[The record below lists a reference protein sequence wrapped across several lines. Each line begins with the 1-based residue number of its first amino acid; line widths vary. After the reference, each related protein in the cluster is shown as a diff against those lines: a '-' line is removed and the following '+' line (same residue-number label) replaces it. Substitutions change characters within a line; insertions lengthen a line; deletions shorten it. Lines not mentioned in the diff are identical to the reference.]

1 MKLRFGTV
9 LSFAFS
15 LIIIFSS
22 AASAQTSK
30 GTLTG
35 TVTDPTGASVSNAT
49 VTARGLENG
58 ETRTVTTG
66 NYGEYRITAI
76 LPGLYEVKAE
86 SQGFAALV
94 MSNVE
99 VKASVET
106 PLDFQL
112 QVSGAAQSV
121 MVEASTSAVQSE
133 SAELSA
139 NISSTEI
146 KELPIGSLN
155 PISLVLTEPGV
166 VSVADRDNFTN
177 GAGFSV
183 DGLRPRS
190 NNFLID
196 GFDNNDNGIQGQAI
210 QPQNLEAVSE
220 VVVETNSYAPE
231 FGRGG
236 GSVTNVIYASG
247 TNNWHGAAWERYN
260 GSGFNAITAD
270 QHRNGLVTVPRTV
283 ENTPG
288 FRVGGPIAKNKLFV
302 FGSYQLD
309 HLRGDEQGA
318 QITIPTAAGVSTLQ
332 SIGANQNVQILL
344 NSLNGLVAPT
354 ASSAI
359 SIGDRAG
366 CGTDCT
372 VEVGTFA
379 RQAPQ
384 ISNAYEYVIRGDYLM
399 TAKDTIS
406 VRWLASHNSLTPDFF
421 ANPNSLPGTDTEQS
435 GPSRSLGAFWTHV
448 INNHIVNELRFTRQ
462 TLNFGFDPLASTISN
477 PSFNLPDVE
486 VAELSGVD
494 FGGLT
499 VGFPQ
504 DRDHTVYQ
512 YQEAL
517 SINHGHHSF
526 KVGADITHLGITD
539 SVPFNSRGTL
549 TYNSGG
555 DCSAIGLSTC
565 TGLANF
571 IDDFS
576 GDGGTAS
583 KQFGVSQ
590 VNYTQLQQAYYG
602 QDTWK
607 VRPNVSLTY
616 GLRYEFQG
624 TPFNTLPFPT
634 ISASTGLN
642 DPLSLRV
649 PEKPDRNNFG
659 PRVGIAYTPKFMSWL
674 FGQDKTAIRAGFGM
688 FYDVLFANIL
698 DNTASSTPNV
708 TGGTVIA
715 SGDRGQADFSAVIPS
730 ITPDLSP
737 FDTVTTAVSNLRNPL
752 TYQWNLSVE
761 RELPGNWLVTA
772 AYVGTRGERLFLN
785 QEINPGIDSV
795 RINPDRGSI
804 FARTNNGDSIYHGL
818 QTKAEHNFRHGIL
831 FRAAYTFS
839 KSIDNGSEIFVTSG
853 GSTRAQDQFS
863 NRNDRGLSAF
873 DRRHRAAFTWVWD
886 LPNVHG
892 DSGYK
897 HALGY
902 AVNGWELAGTA
913 QFETGAPETI
923 HIENFDVNGDLSGFN
938 DRPSL
943 GNRAVPINY
952 STACLDPAGTCD
964 TGVGFSQDGVHF
976 VDFNSSFGLD
986 PGTGDFTATAN
997 DFRYLVVLGQNGNV
1011 GRNTFFNPGSEIWAM
1026 SIQRE
1031 FKMPFKHLESQAFL
1045 VRMEA
1050 YNPFNHANLG
1060 GGEGSGVSSVSGN
1073 VTSPN
1078 FLNSSITSVGGR
1090 SLKFYLRYSF

>member
-1 MKLRFGTV
+1 MKLRFATV
-9 LSFAFS
+9 LSFLFLAAT
-15 LIIIFSS
+15 IFSA

-35 TVTDPTGASVSNAT
+35 TVTDPSGSSVPNAT

-76 LPGLYEVKAE
+76 LPGNYEVKAE
-86 SQGFAALV
+86 SQGFAAVV
-94 MSNVE
+94 MNRVE

-112 QVSGAAQSV
+112 QVIGTAQSV
-121 MVEASTSAVQSE
+121 MVEASTSTVQSE

-139 NISSTEI
+139 NISGTEI

-166 VSVADRDNFTN
+166 VSVSDRDNFTN
-177 GAGFSV
+177 GASFSV

-220 VVVETNSYAPE
+220 VVIQTNSYAPE

-247 TNNWHGAAWERYN
+247 TNNWHGAVWERYN

-270 QHRNGLVTVPRTV
+270 QHRNGLDTVPRSV

-288 FRVGGPIAKNKLFV
+288 FRLGGPILKNKLFV

-332 SIGANQNVQILL
+332 SLGTNQNVQLLL

-359 SIGDRAG
+359 AIGDRAG

-384 ISNAYEYVIRGDYLM
+384 ISNAYEYVVRGDYLM
-399 TAKDTIS
+399 SAKDTIS

-448 INNHIVNELRFTRQ
+448 INDHIVNELRFTRQ
-462 TLNFGFDPLASTISN
+462 TLNFGFDPLASTIAN
-477 PSFNLPDVE
+477 PSFSLPDVE
-486 VAELSGVD
+486 VAELTGVD

-499 VGFPQ
+499 SGFPQ
-504 DRDHTVYQ
+504 DRNHTVYQ
-512 YQEAL
+512 YQEAF
-517 SINHGHHSF
+517 SVTHGHHSF

-539 SVPFNSRGTL
+539 GVPFNSRGTL

-571 IDDFS
+571 LDDFS
-576 GDGGTAS
+576 GDGGIAS

-590 VNYTQLQQAYYG
+590 VSYTQLQQAYYA

-634 ISASTGLN
+634 VNASTALT

-659 PRVGIAYTPKFMSWL
+659 PRVGIAYTPKFMPWL

-708 TGGTVIA
+708 TGGTVIP
-715 SGDRGQADFSAVIPS
+715 SGGRGQADFSAVIPS
-730 ITPDLSP
+730 ITPELSP

-785 QEINPGIDSV
+785 QELNPGINSV
-795 RINPDRGSI
+795 RLNPDRGSI

-839 KSIDNGSEIFVTSG
+839 RSIDNGSEIFVTSG

-886 LPNVHG
+886 LPGVHG

-897 HALGY
+897 RGLGY
-902 AVNGWELAGTA
+902 AVNGWEVSGTA

-943 GNRAVPINY
+943 GNRKVPINY
-952 STACLDPAGTCD
+952 SASCLDPAGTCD

-976 VDFNSSFGLD
+976 VDFNSSFGAD
-986 PGTGDFTATAN
+986 PVTGDFTATAN
-997 DFRYLVVLGQNGNV
+997 DFRYLVILGQNGNV

-1031 FKMPFKHLESQAFL
+1031 FKMPFKHLESQSFL

-1073 VTSPN
+1073 ITSPN